1 VLLRY
6 DLGKR
11 NLKTLAVGVTAG
23 AKEKADVKA
32 TTLLASTVLGIGCL
46 VLGERP
52 ASAEWFADVYAGPT
66 FTTHHDVTIDGAVGR
81 GRFLKVDFD
90 KALSFGGR
98 FGHYFEAVPF
108 VGVAVDYFQFYPN
121 IGPQSVQL
129 SGCFVVGGC
138 VSGQGGTGSF
148 DITERTISVDLML
161 RLPLIKT
168 ADAPQG
174 LVQPYIAVGLP
185 LVITT
190 VDPRN
195 TRLFRNHH
203 DATDV
208 SFGAKAVGGLAVQV
222 YKNLALF
229 AEYRFNHVSTDVDLQ
244 DSVSASKA
252 TFRTDL
258 NSHSALV
265 GISARW

>member
-1 VLLRY
+1 
-6 DLGKR
+6 
-11 NLKTLAVGVTAG
+11 
-23 AKEKADVKA
+23 VKA
-32 TTLLASTVLGIGCL
+32 TTLLAATIIGIGCIL
-46 VLGERP
+46 LGERP
-52 ASAEWFADVYAGPT
+52 ASAEWFGDIYAGPT
-66 FTTHHDVTIDGAVGR
+66 FTAHHDVTIDGAVGR
-81 GRFLKVDFD
+81 GRFLDVGFD

-98 FGHYFEAVPF
+98 FGRYFEAVPF

-129 SGCFVVGGC
+129 RGCFVVGGC

-174 LVQPYIAVGLP
+174 LVQPYIGVGLP

-195 TRLFRNHH
+195 TRLFRNHN
-203 DATDV
+203 DGTDL

-244 DSVSASKA
+244 DSVSAAKA
-252 TFRTDL
+252 TLRTDL

>member
-1 VLLRY
+1 M
-6 DLGKR
+6 
-11 NLKTLAVGVTAG
+11 
-23 AKEKADVKA
+23 E
-32 TTLLASTVLGIGCL
+32 STPRVL
-46 VLGERP
+46 VLGRITAKDKLRRVEWRFAGTDWKT
-52 ASAEWFADVYAGPT
+52 ASGFKADLR
-66 FTTHHDVTIDGAVGR
+66 TT
-81 GRFLKVDFD
+81 
-90 KALSFGGR
+90 
-98 FGHYFEAVPF
+98 
-108 VGVAVDYFQFYPN
+108 
-121 IGPQSVQL
+121 
-129 SGCFVVGGC
+129 
-138 VSGQGGTGSF
+138 F

-185 LVITT
+185 LVITN

-203 DATDV
+203 SATDL
-208 SFGAKAVGGLAVQV
+208 SFGAMGAGGVAVQV

-244 DSVSASKA
+244 DSVSAAKA

-258 NSHSALV
+258 NSHSALI

>member
-1 VLLRY
+1 MILPHDASLRAQ
-6 DLGKR
+6 GRKP
-11 NLKTLAVGVTAG
+11 K
-23 AKEKADVKA
+23 VKA
-32 TTLLASTVLGIGCL
+32 ITLLAATVIGIGCIL
-46 VLGERP
+46 LGERP
-52 ASAEWFADVYAGPT
+52 ASAEWFADIYAGPT
-66 FTTHHDVTIDGAVGR
+66 FTAHHDVTIDDRAVGR
-81 GRFLKVDFD
+81 GRFLDLGFD
-90 KALSFGGR
+90 TALSFGGR
-98 FGHYFEAVPF
+98 FGRYFEAAPF

-121 IGPQSVQL
+121 ISPQSVQL
-129 SGCFVVGGC
+129 RGCFVVGGC
-138 VSGQGGTGSF
+138 VTGQGGTGSF

-174 LVQPYIAVGLP
+174 LVQPYIAMGLP

-190 VDPRN
+190 IDPRN
-195 TRLFRNHH
+195 TRQFRNHN
-203 DATDV
+203 DATDF
-208 SFGAKAVGGLAVQV
+208 SFGAMDAGGLAVQV
-222 YKNLALF
+222 YKNLVLF

-244 DSVSASKA
+244 DSVSAAKA